1 MYTDASRIMR
11 LALLVQDQRV
21 VLSECHFKRMTS
33 GETLNES
40 WEMVLQDGIVDYL
53 GVVKE
58 ESATFAFRTDD
69 LVKAEASNPVPL
81 YSHCEIDVSF
91 L

>member
-1 MYTDASRIMR
+1 
-11 LALLVQDQRV
+11 
-21 VLSECHFKRMTS
+21 MTS
-33 GETLNES
+33 GKTLDKS
-40 WEMVLQDGIVDYL
+40 WEMVLHDGIVDYL
-53 GVVKE
+53 GVVEE
-58 ESATFAFRTDD
+58 ESATFAFKTND